1 MKPIQLILLI
11 GFLTLTFSGF
21 AQKRNRDFHVVK
33 NKIHFSHDNRL
44 QKWVE
49 DNKHKKGVAAILD
62 ITLGVFAVHR
72 MYLGTKPKVPV
83 IYTLTLGGGG
93 FLVLADLGI
102 IIFTKDL
109 ENYRNKG
116 TILMWGN

>member
-1 MKPIQLILLI
+1 MKQIQLILLI
-11 GFLTLTFSGF
+11 GFLSVTFSGF
-21 AQKRNRDFHVVK
+21 AQKRNRDFHFVK
-33 NKIHFSHDNRL
+33 NKIHFTNDHRL
-44 QKWVE
+44 QKWVQE
-49 DNKHKKGVAAILD
+49 NKHKKSVAAILD

-93 FLVLADLGI
+93 FLVLTDLGI

-109 ENYRNKG
+109 ENYQNKG
-116 TILMWGN
+116 TVLMWEN